1 MIEFDNVSKA
11 YGDRPAVV
19 DLNLSVGQGE
29 FVVLIG
35 PSGSGKS
42 TTLRMINRLVEH
54 DQGRIRFAGR
64 EIRDF
69 SPEDLRRR
77 MGYAIQSVGL
87 FPHWT
92 VEKNI
97 GTVPRLL
104 AWPKDKIRA
113 RVHELLELLQLNPA
127 EFAKRYPHELS
138 GGQQQRVGVARA
150 LAADPE
156 ILLMDEPFGAL
167 DPVTRVVMQREL
179 KRIHA
184 LAGKTIVMVTHDI
197 DEALFLADRLVL
209 FKDGRVVQD
218 GTPLEL
224 LSHPAN
230 DFVVDFLGRAEL
242 GIKRLGLGSV
252 REHVR
257 AGHQTSGQAI
267 SMDLSLRDALS
278 AFIVQ
283 GQAILP
289 VVNANGSHAGQ
300 LHFSDLLQPQP
311 ATPEPEGNR
320 CE

>member
-1 MIEFDNVSKA
+1 MIEFDSVSKV
-11 YGDRPAVV
+11 YGEHPAVA
-19 DLNLSVGQGE
+19 DLNLSIGQGE
-29 FVVLIG
+29 FVALIG

-54 DQGRIRFAGR
+54 DRGRIRFAGR

-69 SPEDLRRR
+69 TPEDLRRR

-97 GTVPRLL
+97 ATVPRLL

-113 RVHELLELLQLNPA
+113 RVHELLELLQLPPA

-197 DEALFLADRLVL
+197 DEALFLASRVVL
-209 FKDGRVVQD
+209 LKDGQLVQD

-224 LSHPAN
+224 FSNPAS
-230 DFVVDFLGRAEL
+230 DFVVDFLGRAEM
-242 GIKRLGLGSV
+242 GIKRLGLGYV
-252 REHVR
+252 RDHLR
-257 AGHQTSGQAI
+257 PGHSTGGKAI
-267 SMDLSLRDALS
+267 SVDASLREALS

-283 GQAILP
+283 GTPILP
-289 VVNANGSHAGQ
+289 VINADGSHAGEM
-300 LHFSDLLQPQP
+300 HFPDLLLPRKDVGPTGDQS
-311 ATPEPEGNR
+311 A
-320 CE
+320 

>member
-54 DQGRIRFAGR
+54 DRGRIRFAGR

-69 SPEDLRRR
+69 TPEDLRRR

-104 AWPKDKIRA
+104 AWPKNKIRA
-113 RVHELLELLQLNPA
+113 RVHALLELLQLPPS

-167 DPVTRVVMQREL
+167 DPVTRIVMQREL

-197 DEALFLADRLVL
+197 DEALFLADRVVL
-209 FKDGRVVQD
+209 FKDGQLVQE
-218 GTPLEL
+218 GSPLDI

-252 REHVR
+252 RDHLR
-257 AGHQTSGQAI
+257 AGQQASGQAI
-267 SMDLSLRDALS
+267 SIDLSLREALS

-289 VVNANGSHAGQ
+289 VINTNGGFAGE
-300 LHFSDLLQPQP
+300 LHFSDLLQPQQNTPRDRGEP
-311 ATPEPEGNR
+311 A
-320 CE
+320 

>member
-11 YGDRPAVV
+11 YGGRPAVV
-19 DLNLSVGQGE
+19 DLNLTVGRGE

-54 DQGRIRFAGR
+54 DRGRIRFAGR

-69 SPEDLRRR
+69 TPENLRRR

-87 FPHWT
+87 FPHWI

-104 AWPKDKIRA
+104 AWPKDKVRA
-113 RVHELLELLQLNPA
+113 RVHELLALLQLPPA

-150 LAADPE
+150 LAAEPE

-167 DPVTRVVMQREL
+167 DPVTRIVMQREL

-197 DEALFLADRLVL
+197 DEALFLATRMVL
-209 FKDGRVVQD
+209 FKDGRLVQD
-218 GTPLEL
+218 GTPLDI

-252 REHVR
+252 REHLR
-257 AGHQTSGQAI
+257 AGDQAAGQAI
-267 SMDLSLRDALS
+267 SIDLNLREALS

-283 GQAILP
+283 GEAILP
-289 VVNANGSHAGQ
+289 VVFANGSHAGEV
-300 LHFSDLLQPQP
+300 HFSDLLQPQKNTSLTRDQP
-311 ATPEPEGNR
+311 L
-320 CE
+320 

>member
-1 MIEFDNVSKA
+1 MIEFDNVSKD
-11 YGDRPAVV
+11 YGGRPAVV

-54 DQGRIRFAGR
+54 DRGRIRFAGR

-69 SPEDLRRR
+69 TPEDLRRR

-104 AWPKDKIRA
+104 AWPKDKIKA
-113 RVHELLELLQLNPA
+113 RVHELLELLQLPPT

-179 KRIHA
+179 KRIHT

-197 DEALFLADRLVL
+197 DEALFLADRVVL
-209 FKDGRVVQD
+209 FKDGRLVQE
-218 GTPLEL
+218 GSPLDI

-230 DFVVDFLGRAEL
+230 DFVMDFLGRAEL

-252 REHVR
+252 REHLR
-257 AGHQTSGQAI
+257 AGDQARGQAI
-267 SMDLSLRDALS
+267 SVDLSLREALS

-289 VVNANGSHAGQ
+289 VINTNGSLAGE
-300 LHFSDLLQPQP
+300 LHFSDLLQPQQN
-311 ATPEPEGNR
+311 TPRDRGSRRE
-320 CE
+320 

>member
-1 MIEFDNVSKA
+1 MIEFDNVSKV
-11 YGDRPAVV
+11 YGEHHAVAN
-19 DLNLSVGQGE
+19 LNLSIGQGE

-69 SPEDLRRR
+69 TPEDLRRR

-113 RVHELLELLQLNPA
+113 RVHELLELLQLQPT

-167 DPVTRVVMQREL
+167 DPVTRIVMQREL

-197 DEALFLADRLVL
+197 DEALFLASRMVL
-209 FKDGRVVQD
+209 FREGQLVQD
-218 GTPLEL
+218 GTPFEL
-224 LSHPAN
+224 ISKPAN

-252 REHVR
+252 REHLR
-257 AGHQTSGQAI
+257 PGRPTGGRAI
-267 SMDLSLRDALS
+267 SIDLSLREALS

-283 GQAILP
+283 GTPVLS
-289 VVNANGSHAGQ
+289 VVNANGSHAGEV
-300 LHFSDLLQPQP
+300 HFSDLLQPQLD
-311 ATPEPEGNR
+311 AKSTR
-320 CE
+320 VQSV

>member
-1 MIEFDNVSKA
+1 MIQFDNVSKA

-54 DQGRIRFAGR
+54 DRGRIRFAGR

-69 SPEDLRRR
+69 TPEDLRRR

-92 VEKNI
+92 VAKNI

-113 RVHELLELLQLNPA
+113 RVHALLELLQLPPA

-167 DPVTRVVMQREL
+167 DPVTRIVMQREL

-197 DEALFLADRLVL
+197 DEALFLADRVVL

-218 GTPLEL
+218 GTPLDL
-224 LSHPAN
+224 LSHPVN
-230 DFVVDFLGRAEL
+230 DFVVDFLGRTEL

-252 REHVR
+252 RDFLR
-257 AGHQTSGQAI
+257 AGQQAPGQAI
-267 SMDLSLRDALS
+267 SIDLSLREALS

-283 GQAILP
+283 GKAILP
-289 VVNANGSHAGQ
+289 VINTNGSLAGE
-300 LHFSDLLQPQP
+300 LHFSDLLQLQQNTHQDRGAP
-311 ATPEPEGNR
+311 T
-320 CE
+320 

>member
-1 MIEFDNVSKA
+1 MIEFDNVSKV
-11 YGDRPAVV
+11 YGEHPAVAN
-19 DLNLSVGQGE
+19 LNLSIGQGE
-29 FVVLIG
+29 FAVLIG

-54 DQGRIRFAGR
+54 DRGRIRFAGR

-69 SPEDLRRR
+69 TPEDLRRR

-97 GTVPRLL
+97 ATVPRLL

-113 RVHELLELLQLNPA
+113 RVHELLELLQLPPA

-167 DPVTRVVMQREL
+167 DPVTRIVMQREL

-197 DEALFLADRLVL
+197 DEALFLASRVVL
-209 FKDGRVVQD
+209 LKDGQIIQD

-224 LSHPAN
+224 FSHPAS

-252 REHVR
+252 REHLR
-257 AGHQTSGQAI
+257 PGRPTGGKAI
-267 SMDLSLRDALS
+267 SVDASLREALS

-283 GQAILP
+283 GTPILP
-289 VVNANGSHAGQ
+289 VINTNGSHAGEM
-300 LHFSDLLQPQP
+300 HFSDLLLPRKDADPTKDQS
-311 ATPEPEGNR
+311 A
-320 CE
+320 

>member
-1 MIEFDNVSKA
+1 MIEFDNVSKV
-11 YGDRPAVV
+11 YGGRSAVS
-19 DLNLSVGQGE
+19 DLNLSVAQGE

-54 DQGRIRFAGR
+54 DRGRIRFAGR

-69 SPEDLRRR
+69 TPEDLRRR

-113 RVHELLELLQLNPA
+113 RVHELLELLQLQPA

-167 DPVTRVVMQREL
+167 DPVTRIVMQREL

-197 DEALFLADRLVL
+197 DEALFLANRVVL
-209 FKDGRVVQD
+209 FKDGRLVQD
-218 GTPLEL
+218 GTPLEM

-252 REHVR
+252 REHLR
-257 AGHQTSGQAI
+257 AGDQARGQAI
-267 SMDLSLRDALS
+267 SVDLSLREALS

-283 GQAILP
+283 GTPILP
-289 VVNANGSHAGQ
+289 VVNANGSHAGEV
-300 LHFSDLLQPQP
+300 HFSDLLQPQQST
-311 ATPEPEGNR
+311 AQAKGQSA
-320 CE
+320 

>member
-1 MIEFDNVSKA
+1 MIEFDHVSKSYA
-11 YGDRPAVV
+11 GRPAVAE
-19 DLNLSVGQGE
+19 LNLTISQGE
-29 FVVLIG
+29 FVALIG

-54 DQGRIRFAGR
+54 DRGRIRFAGR

-87 FPHWT
+87 FPHWS

-104 AWPKDKIRA
+104 AWPAAKIKA
-113 RVHELLELLQLNPA
+113 RVHALMELLQLDPG
-127 EFAKRYPHELS
+127 EFAGRYPHELS

-167 DPVTRVVMQREL
+167 DPVTRVLLQREL
-179 KRIHA
+179 KRIHQ

-197 DEALFLADRLVL
+197 DEALFLASRVVL
-209 FKDGRVVQD
+209 LQDGRLVQD
-218 GTPLEL
+218 GKALDL
-224 LSHPAN
+224 LAHPAN
-230 DFVVDFLGRAEL
+230 DFVIDFLGRSEL
-242 GIKRLGLGSV
+242 GLKRLGLGTV
-252 REHVR
+252 AERLR
-257 AGHQTSGQAI
+257 PGGQTGGQAI
-267 SMDLSLRDALS
+267 ALGLSLREALS

-283 GQAILP
+283 GRAILP
-289 VVNANGSHAGQ
+289 VVDGVGQ
-300 LHFSDLLQPQP
+300 QVGELHFADLLKPP
-311 ATPEPEGNR
+311 GDRPRSRAA
-320 CE
+320 

>member
-1 MIEFDNVSKA
+1 VIQFDNVSKA
-11 YGDRPAVV
+11 YGDRHAVI

-54 DQGRIRFAGR
+54 DRGRIRFAGR

-69 SPEDLRRR
+69 TPEDLRRR

-104 AWPKDKIRA
+104 AWPKNKIGA
-113 RVHELLELLQLNPA
+113 RVHELLELLQLPPS

-167 DPVTRVVMQREL
+167 DPVTRILLQREL

-184 LAGKTIVMVTHDI
+184 LASKTIVMVTHDI
-197 DEALFLADRLVL
+197 DEALFLADRVVL
-209 FKDGRVVQD
+209 FKDGRLVQD
-218 GTPLEL
+218 GSPLDI

-252 REHVR
+252 REFLR
-257 AGHQTSGQAI
+257 AGDQARGQAI
-267 SMDLSLRDALS
+267 SVDLSLREALS

-283 GQAILP
+283 GQAVLP
-289 VVNANGSHAGQ
+289 VVNTNGSFAGE
-300 LHFSDLLQPQP
+300 LHFSDLLQPLQNP
-311 ATPEPEGNR
+311 PGDRGDPT
-320 CE
+320 

>member
-1 MIEFDNVSKA
+1 MIEFDNVSKV
-11 YGDRPAVV
+11 YGEHSAVAN
-19 DLNLSVGQGE
+19 LNLSIGQGE

-54 DQGRIRFAGR
+54 DRGRIRFAGR

-69 SPEDLRRR
+69 TPEDLRRR

-104 AWPKDKIRA
+104 AWPKDKIKA
-113 RVHELLELLQLNPA
+113 RVHELLELLQLQPT

-150 LAADPE
+150 LAANPE

-167 DPVTRVVMQREL
+167 DPVTRIVMQREL

-197 DEALFLADRLVL
+197 DEALFLATRVVL
-209 FKDGRVVQD
+209 FKDGQLVQD

-224 LSHPAN
+224 FSHPAN

-252 REHVR
+252 RER
-257 AGHQTSGQAI
+257 LRPRSQAGGRAI
-267 SMDLSLRDALS
+267 SIDLSLREALS

-283 GQAILP
+283 GTPILP
-289 VVNANGSHAGQ
+289 VVNVNGSLAGEV
-300 LHFSDLLQPQP
+300 HFSDLLQPRVDADAARVQSV
-311 ATPEPEGNR
+311 
-320 CE
+320 